1 MPEESIIFLTRTLL
15 TGKLVSVQA
24 KDAPGF
30 ETCRESK
37 KEYRW
42 PHYMV
47 NQLLLKCIENCTF
60 MILTSDKPVLCT
72 ENLVA
77 QRCQGYVVL
86 LLLLQ
91 CNIASEG
98 EWGVD
103 CSQTSVSSQLTL
115 TLTLTLHCSL

>member
-1 MPEESIIFLTRTLL
+1 
-15 TGKLVSVQA
+15 
-24 KDAPGF
+24 
-30 ETCRESK
+30 
-37 KEYRW
+37 
-42 PHYMV
+42 
-47 NQLLLKCIENCTF
+47 

-103 CSQTSVSSQLTL
+103 CSQTSVSSQLTPNPNPNPAL
-115 TLTLTLHCSL
+115 QFVSCIPSADPTTFKL